1 MSEKLQQQFEKMVRQ
16 YADLKAYFAA
26 EGGSADELAVLET
39 VGKDL
44 VGLRQQVGGAGRSA
58 PRDGSQAEASPLGGA
73 RVEAGPER
81 KATRP
86 RTETP
91 GYKEASW
98 VRPNASVSTNPV
110 QVGSIFFKTK
120 EAALDGRDEGL
131 LRELAKAYAPYAK
144 RPGATQGLKG
154 SVVGYADPRPSSG
167 PDNPKLSAERAK
179 AVAERLTQ
187 LLAAES
193 GLPESSFAIAV
204 TAAGALPAPKI
215 DGPEL
220 EANSLATLRRADV
233 FLEGGLL
240 PKPKVVPPP
249 AQTAPDPMILLE
261 VMNLGMHDA
270 FLGEPYRGKQFEKA
284 KPFKDSYDKGWN
296 RGLQARSEKPTS
308 MRGISKEE
316 REEHDRQARRRKLRK
331 QSKEYL
337 ETWWSI
343 RIPGD

>member
-1 MSEKLQQQFEKMVRQ
+1 MSEKLQQQFERMARQ

-26 EGGSADELAVLET
+26 EGGSADELAVLES
-39 VGKDL
+39 VGKNL
-44 VGLRQQVGGAGRSA
+44 VGLRQKVGRGSPA
-58 PRDGSQAEASPLGGA
+58 DGSQAEAGPLGGA

-81 KATRP
+81 KQTRP

-91 GYKEASW
+91 GYKEPSW
-98 VRPNASVSTNPV
+98 ARPSTSVSDKPV
-110 QVGSIFFKTK
+110 QVASLFFKTK
-120 EAALDGRDEGL
+120 EAALDGRDEAL
-131 LRELAKAYAPYAK
+131 LAQLAKAYAPYAK

-154 SVVGYADPRPSSG
+154 EVVGYADPRPSSG

-193 GLPESSFAIAV
+193 GLPASSFAIAV

-233 FLEGGLL
+233 FLEGGIL
-240 PKPKVVPPP
+240 PEPKVVPPP
-249 AQTAPDPMILLE
+249 AQPAPDPMVLLE
-261 VMNLGMHDA
+261 VMNLGMQDA

-284 KPFKDSYDKGWN
+284 KPFKDSYDKGWK
-296 RGLQARSEKPTS
+296 RGLQARTENPTS

-316 REEHDRQARRRKLRK
+316 REEYDRQERRRKLRK
-331 QSKEYL
+331 QSREYL

-343 RIPGD
+343 RLPGD